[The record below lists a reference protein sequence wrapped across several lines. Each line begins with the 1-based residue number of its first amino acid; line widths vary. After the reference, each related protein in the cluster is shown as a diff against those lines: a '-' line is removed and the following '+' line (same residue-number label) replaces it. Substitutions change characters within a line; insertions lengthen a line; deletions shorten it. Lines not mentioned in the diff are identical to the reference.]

1 MIYLR
6 ASSIHRIM
14 QCPQSAMLE
23 QQVEKGCQVQYAED
37 AAERGRQFHK
47 ASELVLNGKTILKA
61 MKTAGIEQ
69 SDDWLTAKNTIS
81 FYTKYVKKIAKKR
94 KIFTEQRTNV
104 DFEGCKLTAQYD
116 ALVVDT
122 VEKTI
127 DIFDLKT
134 GSWDYEK
141 AFDQLYFT
149 ACLLFI
155 HHKLHYGTW
164 TLKMRIVQP
173 NNRDKQTLTRV
184 MLLIGS
190 IVSNHLIGII
200 TNIEESTK
208 YNQGEHCT
216 FCPALPICPEHHKE
230 VMIMNTDILLPENI
244 SDENLEQIIIKRKR
258 IEKFLSACE
267 EYAKNKLEKGH
278 VFDKLYISTSKGHR
292 KWIDP
297 EATKKKLI
305 EQAPLSEITDTKL
318 KSPAQ
323 IEKLLGREAIE
334 GLTEQP
340 EYKKISVRENLFGVI
355 E

>member
-47 ASELVLNGKTILKA
+47 ASELVLNGKTLLKA

-122 VEKTI
+122 DEKTI

-141 AFDQLYFT
+141 AFDQLHFT
-149 ACLLFI
+149 ACLLCE
-155 HHKLHYGTW
+155 HNHLPGVW
-164 TLKMRIVQP
+164 TLKMHIVQP
-173 NNRDKQTLTRV
+173 KNRDKQVLTKG
-184 MLLIGS
+184 MLLTS
-190 IVSNHLIGII
+190 SDVNNHLTGII
-200 TNIEESTK
+200 TNIEETMN
-208 YNQGEHCT
+208 YHQGEHCT

-278 VFDKLYISTSKGHR
+278 VFDKLYLTTSKGHR
-292 KWIDP
+292 RWIDP
-297 EATKKKLI
+297 EKALEVLTENATLK
-305 EQAPLSEITDTKL
+305 SVTDTKL

>member
-47 ASELVLNGKTILKA
+47 ASELVLNGKTLLKA

-116 ALVVDT
+116 ALVVDPGGG
-122 VEKTI
+122 EM
-127 DIFDLKT
+127 DLFDLKT

-149 ACLLFI
+149 SCLLYI
-155 HHKLHYGTW
+155 AHYLNSTW
-164 TLKMRIVQP
+164 ELRMHIVQP
-173 NNRDKQTLTRV
+173 NNRDKQVLTKV
-184 MLLIGS
+184 MLLTS
-190 IVSNHLIGII
+190 SDVNNHLTGII
-200 TNIEESTK
+200 TNIKETMN
-208 YNQGEHCT
+208 YHQGEHCT

-340 EYKKISVRENLFGVI
+340 EYKKISVRENLFEVI

>member
-14 QCPQSAMLE
+14 PCPQSAMLE

-47 ASELVLNGKTILKA
+47 ASELVLNGMTILKA

-122 VEKTI
+122 DEKTI

-149 ACLLFI
+149 ACLLCE
-155 HHKLHYGTW
+155 HNYLPGVW
-164 TLKMRIVQP
+164 TLKMHIVQP
-173 NNRDKQTLTRV
+173 NNRDK
-184 MLLIGS
+184 
-190 IVSNHLIGII
+190 
-200 TNIEESTK
+200 
-208 YNQGEHCT
+208 
-216 FCPALPICPEHHKE
+216 
-230 VMIMNTDILLPENI
+230 
-244 SDENLEQIIIKRKR
+244 
-258 IEKFLSACE
+258 
-267 EYAKNKLEKGH
+267 
-278 VFDKLYISTSKGHR
+278 
-292 KWIDP
+292 
-297 EATKKKLI
+297 
-305 EQAPLSEITDTKL
+305 
-318 KSPAQ
+318 
-323 IEKLLGREAIE
+323 
-334 GLTEQP
+334 
-340 EYKKISVRENLFGVI
+340 
-355 E
+355 

>member
-1 MIYLR
+1 M
-6 ASSIHRIM
+6 
-14 QCPQSAMLE
+14 
-23 QQVEKGCQVQYAED
+23 
-37 AAERGRQFHK
+37 
-47 ASELVLNGKTILKA
+47 TILKA
-61 MKTAGIEQ
+61 MKTAGIEKN
-69 SDDWLTAKNTIS
+69 DDWLTAKNTIS

-94 KIFTEQRTNV
+94 KIFTEQRTNI

-116 ALVVDT
+116 ALVVDG
-122 VEKTI
+122 ESDTI

-149 ACLLFI
+149 ACLLYI
-155 HHKLHYGTW
+155 HYLLSSGSDW
-164 TLKMRIVQP
+164 ELKMHIVQP
-173 NNRDKQTLTRV
+173 NNRDKRILTKG
-184 MLLIGS
+184 MLLTS
-190 IVSNHLIGII
+190 SDVNNHLTGII
-200 TNIEESTK
+200 TNIEESM
-208 YNQGEHCT
+208 YYHQGEHCT

-230 VMIMNTDILLPENI
+230 VAIMNTDILLPENI

-297 EATKKKLI
+297 EATKKELMKVAHVSDIL
-305 EQAPLSEITDTKL
+305 DVKL

-340 EYKKISVRENLFGVI
+340 EYKKISIRENLFEVI